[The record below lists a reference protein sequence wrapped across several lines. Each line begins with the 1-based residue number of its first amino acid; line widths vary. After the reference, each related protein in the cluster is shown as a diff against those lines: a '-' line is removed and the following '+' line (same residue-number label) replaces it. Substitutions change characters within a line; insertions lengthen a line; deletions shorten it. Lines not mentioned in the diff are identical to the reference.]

1 MTMKSAALNRPVGFG
16 MAARGSV
23 SDAVEWADRA
33 RRAGFESVWVH
44 DSYFERDAVSYVAA
58 MASQLPGVRV
68 ALGALN
74 PYTRHPVVL
83 AMTGSAIDEMAP
95 GRVVMGLGTG
105 LPLRLAQMGIEI
117 GDPVERVSTCIDTLR
132 ALWAGERVAL
142 NPPLPPIQPM
152 FRPPH
157 RIPIF
162 VAAYRREFVELAGRK
177 ADGYLAR
184 PAESIPSLSGII
196 RRLHAAAEATGRD
209 PRAVETAGY
218 ILTHVDD
225 TRREALNR
233 AKREPFVIYMM
244 SVLSEVSLRRAGF
257 EVELRD
263 RIAEAWRAEDFHR
276 AAQLIPDELLD
287 AFIAC
292 GTADDVAE
300 KAAAYAEAGLD
311 VPVLQPV
318 LQEAEQIGR
327 VLEAGQLYGL
337 APSPGARAP
346 RTPVTAADPERE
358 RSPQVE
364 PETPARTLEPVEAGA
379 FRSLLGRR
387 ARAWFEILRPFSFT
401 ASVVPVAAGGALAAV
416 DGLFSWPL
424 FLVVLAASLL
434 LHIGTNVINE
444 IYDVRRGVDAI
455 TSPRASHAILAGR
468 LSERIAFVIAFGA
481 FALAAAIGLYLVWL
495 RGWPMLLL
503 GLAGLVGGWGYTAPP
518 LEYKYRA
525 LGVPLVFLLMGP
537 MMVCGAY
544 YALTGSFD
552 LSALVLSL
560 PVGLLVAAIL
570 HGNEWRDISEDRRA
584 GVRTLSGVI
593 GRGAAHIGYVTLVVG
608 AYLTLTVGV
617 MVGALPVTT
626 LLAMLSLPLVVLV
639 LRSSELGAS
648 GQARAISMID
658 LETAR
663 LHFAFGS
670 LLVAGVVLAALRI

>member
-1 MTMKSAALNRPVGFG
+1 MTIRPAGLNRPVGLG
-16 MAARGSV
+16 LASRGSV
-23 SDAVEWADRA
+23 DDAVDWARDA
-33 RRAGFESVWVH
+33 RRGGFESIWFH

-58 MASQLPGVRV
+58 VASHVDGIRV
-68 ALGALN
+68 SLGALN

-105 LPLRLAQMGIEI
+105 LPLRLTQMGIEI
-117 GDPVERVSTCIDTLR
+117 GDPIARVSDCIDTLR
-132 ALWAGERVAL
+132 ALWAGERVSL
-142 NPPLPPIQPM
+142 NPPSPPVQPM

-162 VAAYRREFVELAGRK
+162 IAAYRREFVELAGRK

-184 PAESIPSLSGII
+184 PAESLPSLAGIL
-196 RRLHAAAEATGRD
+196 RRLRGAAEAAGRD
-209 PRAVETAGY
+209 PGSIETAGY
-218 ILTHVDD
+218 ILTYIDD

-263 RIAEAWRAEDFHR
+263 RVAEAWRAEDFHR
-276 AAQLIPDELLD
+276 AAELIPDELLD

-292 GTADDVAE
+292 GTVEDVAD
-300 KAAAYAEAGLD
+300 KTAAYADAGLD
-311 VPVLQPV
+311 VPILQPV
-318 LQEAEQIGR
+318 LQETRQVERII
-327 VLEAGQLYGL
+327 EAGQLFGL
-337 APSPGARAP
+337 APAPQAARRGNADFP
-346 RTPVTAADPERE
+346 AA
-358 RSPQVE
+358 S
-364 PETPARTLEPVEAGA
+364 TPAAPTPGHDEQLGG
-379 FRSLLGRR
+379 RSLLGRR

-401 ASVVPVAAGGALAAV
+401 ASVVPVAAGGALAPV
-416 DGLFSWPL
+416 DGRFTWPL
-424 FLVVLAASLL
+424 FLVVLVASVL

-468 LSERIAFVIAFGA
+468 LTERIAFAIAFGA
-481 FALAAAIGLYLVWL
+481 FAAAAAIGLWLVFL
-495 RGWPMLLL
+495 RGMPMLLL
-503 GLAGLVGGWGYTAPP
+503 GLAGLIGGWGYTAPP

-537 MMVCGAY
+537 MMVGGSY
-544 YALTGSFD
+544 YALTGAFEPRALM
-552 LSALVLSL
+552 LSI

-584 GVRTLSGVI
+584 GVKTLSGLL
-593 GRGAAHIGYVTLVVG
+593 GKGAAHLGYVGLVVG
-608 AYLTLTVGV
+608 AYLALAVGV
-617 MVGALPVTT
+617 MIDALPVST
-626 LLAMLSLPLVVLV
+626 LLAMLSLPLVVQV

-663 LHFAFGS
+663 LHMAFGA
-670 LLVAGVVLAALRI
+670 LLVAGVVVAALR

>member
-1 MTMKSAALNRPVGFG
+1 MTIRSGSLNRPVGLG
-16 MAARGSV
+16 LASRGSV
-23 SDAVEWADRA
+23 EDAVEWARDA
-33 RRAGFESVWVH
+33 RRAGLESVWFH
-44 DSYFERDAVSYVAA
+44 DSYFERDAVSYVSAV
-58 MASQLPGVRV
+58 ASQVDAIRV
-68 ALGALN
+68 GLGALN

-105 LPLRLAQMGIEI
+105 LPLRLTQMGIEI
-117 GDPVERVSTCIDTLR
+117 GDPIARVSECIDTLR
-132 ALWAGERVAL
+132 SLWAGERVSL
-142 NPPLPPIQPM
+142 NPPSPPVQPM

-162 VAAYRREFVELAGRK
+162 IAAYRREFVELAGRK

-184 PAESIPSLSGII
+184 PAESLPSLSGIL
-196 RRLHAAAEATGRD
+196 RRLRGAAEAAGRD
-209 PRAVETAGY
+209 PAAIETAGY
-218 ILTHVDD
+218 ILTYIDD

-276 AAQLIPDELLD
+276 AAELIPDELLD

-292 GTADDVAE
+292 GTVDDVAD
-300 KAAAYAEAGLD
+300 KTAQYAAAGLD
-311 VPVLQPV
+311 LPILQPV
-318 LQEAEQIGR
+318 LQEAAQVERIIDAAQ
-327 VLEAGQLYGL
+327 VYGL
-337 APSPGARAP
+337 AQASHGSRGQAP
-346 RTPVTAADPERE
+346 VAPDAPLENIPAAGQAPTG
-358 RSPQVE
+358 SVI
-364 PETPARTLEPVEAGA
+364 
-379 FRSLLGRR
+379 GRR

-416 DGLFSWPL
+416 DGRFTWPL
-424 FLVVLAASLL
+424 FLVVLVASVL
-434 LHIGTNVINE
+434 LHVGTNVINE

-468 LSERIAFVIAFGA
+468 LTERIAFVIAFGA
-481 FALAAAIGLYLVWL
+481 FAAAAAIGLWLVFL
-495 RGWPMLLL
+495 RGVPMLLL
-503 GLAGLVGGWGYTAPP
+503 GLAGLLGGWGYTAPP

-537 MMVCGAY
+537 MMVCGSY
-544 YALTGSFD
+544 YALTGVFEPR
-552 LSALVLSL
+552 ALMLSL

-584 GVRTLSGVI
+584 GVKTLSGLLGKGVAHLGYVALVI
-593 GRGAAHIGYVTLVVG
+593 G
-608 AYLTLTVGV
+608 AYIALAVGV
-617 MVGALPVTT
+617 MIGALPVST
-626 LLAMLSLPLVVLV
+626 LLAMLSLPLVVQV

-663 LHFAFGS
+663 LHMAFGA
-670 LLVAGVVLAALRI
+670 LLVAGVVIAALRA